1 MSKILKDTTDRIHPI
16 GAKQVYED
24 RFTEKPIDISKL
36 TLDEQA
42 DLIIE
47 KLKTPPKPKRTTEDE
62 IMEIMS
68 KAIAEEIDKEILE
81 KLKKGL

>member
-42 DLIIE
+42 DLIIK
-47 KLKTPPKPKRTTEDE
+47 KLSTVPKPKRTTKDE